1 VQFAPKTL
9 AGFDRV
15 TLAPGESKDVKMHV
29 APRALEY
36 WSVAEKKWV
45 RSDARRVRVGS
56 SSRDLKLTAD
66 K

>member
-1 VQFAPKTL
+1 
-9 AGFDRV
+9 V
-15 TLAPGESKDVKMHV
+15 TLAPGESKDVTMHV

-45 RSDARRVRVGS
+45 RSDGRRVRVGS
-56 SSRDLKLTAD
+56 SSRDLKLTAE